1 MSLFFLTKGFDKS
14 INLKNILG
22 LKFFQIGILF
32 LASVPFLS
40 FLLFTIAS
48 ILGSINRE
56 DKYLQDSINRI
67 FIIVSV
73 LMIINCLLISIKSGE
88 SINNLHPSLAWIGL
102 LNWLPF
108 FWIFWSFQ
116 TYLKNNLLRIQ
127 AARLFIIG
135 SLPVLFSGFTQYF
148 LKWYGPYELFN
159 RLIIWYQRPLGDDNG
174 VTGLFNNYNYCGAWL
189 SIVLPL
195 IIGFLI
201 KEKKNKVLKLFFLII
216 IFFFIYMI
224 ILTTSRNALVSI
236 VLALILL
243 TPIKKFKFEIISLF
257 FFTGIVF
264 TNLIPFFSFNIQDSI
279 FKFIPSSLLDKT
291 SLASLS
297 RINSFPRVEIWTKSL
312 KLIKA
317 NLFTGYGGGSFS
329 DLYNLSDG
337 KFEGIQHSHNIF
349 LEIAFSSG
357 LPVSILISATMIFIL
372 YQNSKIFILNKSK
385 DLLKKDDEFFHINK
399 AWIIS
404 FLIFFFLHMFDITYF
419 DGRISILAWILLA
432 GMRQII
438 KEYRI

>member
-1 MSLFFLTKGFDKS
+1 M
-14 INLKNILG
+14 
-22 LKFFQIGILF
+22 
-32 LASVPFLS
+32 
-40 FLLFTIAS
+40 
-48 ILGSINRE
+48 
-56 DKYLQDSINRI
+56 
-67 FIIVSV
+67 
-73 LMIINCLLISIKSGE
+73 
-88 SINNLHPSLAWIGL
+88 
-102 LNWLPF
+102 
-108 FWIFWSFQ
+108 
-116 TYLKNNLLRIQ
+116 
-127 AARLFIIG
+127 
-135 SLPVLFSGFTQYF
+135 
-148 LKWYGPYELFN
+148 
-159 RLIIWYQRPLGDDNG
+159 
-174 VTGLFNNYNYCGAWL
+174 
-189 SIVLPL
+189 
-195 IIGFLI
+195 
-201 KEKKNKVLKLFFLII
+201 
-216 IFFFIYMI
+216 
-224 ILTTSRNALVSI
+224 
-236 VLALILL
+236 
-243 TPIKKFKFEIISLF
+243 
-257 FFTGIVF
+257 
-264 TNLIPFFSFNIQDSI
+264 
-279 FKFIPSSLLDKT
+279 LLDKT
-291 SLASLS
+291 SFASLS

-404 FLIFFFLHMFDITYF
+404 FLIFFFLHLFDITYF